1 MSISSLKESM
11 SRKAASMAAVA
22 SRARNPNDIQSIQQ
36 QLIAGVQNGSIEPYV
51 GIPLIQDLTQKL
63 GEAKAKMTQAMMGEQ
78 SPSNEPIAQQ
88 VMAQATQGL
97 ENLPSNLPQ
106 EYAGGGIIAFSPGG
120 STTLT
125 PEQVDEEIERQSR
138 LANQSQDPSKFSNLR
153 SFVDEYKSLMPEK
166 DPRMAAYEAS
176 IMKTPEQLD
185 ARRKEDLYMTL
196 AQFGLGLAG
205 SKSPTLAGGISEA
218 GAKVLPSVQTALA
231 SRRTA
236 EDAQLRTQADMARAD
251 RAEGIAA
258 LQGGLGLFGKAED
271 RLSEEAR
278 ARLQRE
284 ASLASSNKPT
294 DMVNYVNTFVRN
306 AQADPNN
313 KKSNDA
319 LALEGYQ
326 KYFTEGPRLP
336 GQTLAVQ
343 QGIAGGQQATQQNI
357 ATGTQGVTTA
367 GQGVQANIA
376 SLNAFNKALETRGSP
391 EFVENKARKKQDKE
405 NAAKGTPTNLAEQ
418 YKNTRIEEIAKKLLT
433 DSPPGQPTR
442 TTAPTPQDPPKA
454 AQGSGQPALPPGVPP
469 GSTYGKKTDRGTEVF
484 YQGKLLGHV
493 N

>member
-1 MSISSLKESM
+1 MSINSLKESM

-22 SRARNPNDIQSIQQ
+22 SRAKNPSDIQSIQQ

-78 SPSNEPIAQQ
+78 PPSNVPVAQQ

-106 EYAGGGIIAFSPGG
+106 EYAGGGIIAFTPGG
-120 STTLT
+120 LT
-125 PEQVDEEIERQSR
+125 AEQTDAEIERAYRAGLLSENNAPIDEQR
-138 LANQSQDPSKFSNLR
+138 AAKIRTFSD
-153 SFVDEYKSLMPEK
+153 VYKGLLPEK
-166 DPRMAAYEAS
+166 DPRLTAYEES

-218 GAKVLPSVQTALA
+218 GTKVLPSVQAALA

-236 EDAQLRTQADMARAD
+236 EDAQLKTQADMARAD

-258 LQGGLGLFGKAED
+258 LTGGLGLYSKEED

-278 ARLQRE
+278 ARAQRE
-284 ASLASSNKPT
+284 ATLAASNKPT
-294 DMVNYVNTFVRN
+294 DMVNFVNTYVRN
-306 AQADPNN
+306 AQADPDN
-313 KKSNDA
+313 KKSTDA

-326 KYFTEGPRLP
+326 KYFVEGPRLT
-336 GQTLAVQ
+336 GQTLATQ
-343 QGIAGGQQATQQNI
+343 QTIAGGQQATQTDIAQGSQNLTLL
-357 ATGTQGVTTA
+357 ALTQ
-367 GQGVQANIA
+367 QANIA
-376 SLNAFNKALETRGSP
+376 ALNAFGRALDKVGSP
-391 EFVENKARKKQDKE
+391 ERRENARLRILDKA
-405 NAAKGTPTNLAEQ
+405 NAAKGEASNLAEEYQ
-418 YKNTRIEEIAKKLLT
+418 NRRVKEIADDLLKA
-433 DSPPGQPTR
+433 
-442 TTAPTPQDPPKA
+442 APTTSPKA
-454 AQGSGQPALPPGVPP
+454 GAKSNQPAFPRGVPP
-469 GSTYGKKTDRGTEVF
+469 GSTYGKKTDEGTEVF
-484 YQGKLLGHV
+484 YQGKLIGYA